1 MLIAIDIGNTNITL
15 GVYRGAQLQF
25 VFRLASD
32 RMRTADQYTVEISS
46 ILSLNAVQPENGAAI
61 IGSVVPDL
69 TGPISLAVQR
79 IIGNRP
85 LLVGPGL
92 KTGLNIRTDIPGQL
106 GADLVCGAVGA
117 IEKYPLP
124 ALVIDLGTAS
134 KISVIDRTG
143 TYCGCTI
150 SPGVGISLD
159 ALVRNGSLLP
169 NVSLVTPKHAVGTNS
184 EDCIRSGVILGT
196 ACMIDGLIDRIEKE
210 RNEPVRSLVATGG
223 HAGKIIPSCAHEIA
237 LDDTLVLDGLRAIY
251 DKNVHERE

>member
-15 GVYRGAQLQF
+15 GVYKGRQLQF

-46 ILSLNAVQPENGAAI
+46 ILQFNDVQPENGAAI
-61 IGSVVPDL
+61 IGSVVPEL
-69 TGPISLAVQR
+69 TGPVLAAVQR
-79 IIGNRP
+79 IVGNRP
-85 LLVGPGL
+85 MLVGPGL

-159 ALVRNGSLLP
+159 ALVKNGSLLP
-169 NVSLVTPKHAVGTNS
+169 TVSLVTPKHVIGTNS

-196 ACMIDGLIDRIEKE
+196 AGMIDGLIDRIEGE
-210 RNEPVRSLVATGG
+210 CSDPIRSLIATGG
-223 HAGKIIPSCAHEIA
+223 HAGKIIPSCNHSIV

-251 DKNVHERE
+251 EKNVH

>member
-15 GVYRGAQLQF
+15 GVYKGKELQF

-32 RMRTADQYTVEISS
+32 RSRTADQYTVEISS
-46 ILSLNAVQPENGAAI
+46 ILKFNSVRPENGAAI

-69 TGPISLAVQR
+69 TGPILTAVQR
-79 IIGNRP
+79 IIGGRP
-85 LLVGPGL
+85 LLLGPGL

-106 GADLVCGAVGA
+106 GADLVAGAVGA

-134 KISVIDRTG
+134 KISLIDQAG

-169 NVSLVTPKHAVGTNS
+169 NVSLITPKHVVGTNS
-184 EDCIRSGVILGT
+184 EDCIRSGVIFGT
-196 ACMIDGLIDRIEKE
+196 AGMIDGLIDRIAQECKQ
-210 RNEPVRSLVATGG
+210 PIQSLVATGG
-223 HAGKIIPSCAHEIA
+223 HSGKIVPSCHHAIT
-237 LDDTLVLDGLRAIY
+237 LDDTLVLYGLRAIY
-251 DKNVHERE
+251 DKNVH

>member
-15 GVYRGAQLQF
+15 GVYKGEQLQF

-46 ILSLNAVQPENGAAI
+46 ILQFNAVQSENGAAI
-61 IGSVVPDL
+61 IGSVVPEL
-69 TGPISLAVQR
+69 TGPILAAVQQ
-79 IIGNRP
+79 IVGNRP

-159 ALVRNGSLLP
+159 ALVKNGSLLP
-169 NVSLVTPKHAVGTNS
+169 TVSLVTPKHVIGTNS

-196 ACMIDGLIDRIEKE
+196 AGMIDGLIDRIAGECSD
-210 RNEPVRSLVATGG
+210 PICSLIATGG
-223 HAGKIIPSCAHEIA
+223 HAGKIIPSCNHAIV

-251 DKNVHERE
+251 EKNVH